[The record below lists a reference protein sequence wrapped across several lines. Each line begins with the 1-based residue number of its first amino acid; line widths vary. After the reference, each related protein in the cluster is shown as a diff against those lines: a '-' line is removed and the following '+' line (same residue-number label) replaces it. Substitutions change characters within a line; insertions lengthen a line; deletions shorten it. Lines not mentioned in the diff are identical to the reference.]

1 MDAEIENFERF
12 GTFEMNVPEDT
23 LDTWDPHKRRATE
36 VVDMMWVL
44 KKKYNERREL
54 LKFKARGT
62 VRGDQGKALDIKLN
76 ITPAETFAPT
86 AKHQT
91 FKMVCAAACIRARD
105 NHMNGRGRAKTRS
118 LLAGAPKQSH
128 AVCAPAFGLQAVR
141 SPWRTHRVE
150 ARWQL
155 LW

>member
-54 LKFKARGT
+54 LKFKGSKRAGLC
-62 VRGDQGKALDIKLN
+62 VVIK
-76 ITPAETFAPT
+76 
-86 AKHQT
+86 
-91 FKMVCAAACIRARD
+91 
-105 NHMNGRGRAKTRS
+105 GR
-118 LLAGAPKQSH
+118 P
-128 AVCAPAFGLQAVR
+128 
-141 SPWRTHRVE
+141 
-150 ARWQL
+150 
-155 LW
+155 